1 MVQLIQHKNSYR
13 IVLTNKKKVS
23 VQDVYNRVF
32 FSTFGL
38 EGIRIYGFEID
49 NKMLEIDEEH
59 GKSKN
64 IQDAQFTDVFGKE
77 QPFNGYS
84 ELPLQ
89 KSIDSGQDKDDDGVL
104 GFFREY
110 ISNYSNNSKKTDTTT
125 RLNDNR
131 IEISIPLDINFPVLS
146 LNNAFSDESDSIF
159 HLSVKN
165 ITYDALGKII
175 RDVYLQIIYL
185 AEKGYYYNEIP
196 VDSVFLIQTKN
207 IIFSMETLV
216 EFDENNK
223 DHLQERNNAIL
234 KFIQNLLGTSDT
246 TLGDILEKIQYT
258 NLYYFIKRI
267 KDESVL
273 IYIG

>member
-13 IVLTNKKKVS
+13 IVLTNKKKVN

-59 GKSKN
+59 GKSNN
-64 IQDAQFTDVFGKE
+64 IQDNQFTDVFGKE

>member
-13 IVLTNKKKVS
+13 IVLTNKKEVS

-89 KSIDSGQDKDDDGVL
+89 KSIDSGQDNDDDGVL

-110 ISNYSNNSKKTDTTT
+110 ISNYSNNSKKTDTFDS
-125 RLNDNR
+125 L
-131 IEISIPLDINFPVLS
+131 PLFCSRKNVFVPFYKHFPGKRCTNCFFNF
-146 LNNAFSDESDSIF
+146 
-159 HLSVKN
+159 
-165 ITYDALGKII
+165 
-175 RDVYLQIIYL
+175 
-185 AEKGYYYNEIP
+185 
-196 VDSVFLIQTKN
+196 
-207 IIFSMETLV
+207 
-216 EFDENNK
+216 
-223 DHLQERNNAIL
+223 
-234 KFIQNLLGTSDT
+234 
-246 TLGDILEKIQYT
+246 
-258 NLYYFIKRI
+258 
-267 KDESVL
+267 
-273 IYIG
+273 